1 MAGGSSGGS
10 SSGGSKKARIE
21 IIPLIDVVFFLLAT
35 FVLFT
40 LSLNKSNGITVHLP
54 HSSTGEA
61 RDPTGTATV
70 SITGENAIAWDKDP
84 ISLDEFITRL
94 QQFKQTSGPDARL
107 LINGDEAALY
117 SSARYV
123 FDEIRKA
130 GISKVLI
137 ETTVAPAGSR

>member
-10 SSGGSKKARIE
+10 SSGGPKKARIE

-40 LSLNKSNGITVHLP
+40 LSLNKSNGVSVRLP
-54 HSSTGEA
+54 ESTTGEP
-61 RDPTGTATV
+61 RDPAGTVTV
-70 SITGENAIAWDKDP
+70 SITEGNALAWDKDP

-94 QQFKQTSGPDARL
+94 QTFKQSAGAEAKI
-107 LINGDEAALY
+107 LINGDETALY

-123 FDEIRKA
+123 LDEIRKA
-130 GISKVLI
+130 GIDKVLI
-137 ETTVAPAGSR
+137 ETRVAPVGGR